1 MIRQFIDKAIEQAKY
16 EILSDDGSFYGEIP
30 ICRGVY
36 ANAKSLEKCR
46 KELEE
51 ILEEWILFRIH
62 KNLSLPVVDGIKLE
76 IPETVMA

>member
-1 MIRQFIDKAIEQAKY
+1 MIRLFIDKAMEQAKY

-51 ILEEWILFRIH
+51 TLEEWVFFRIH
-62 KNLSLPVVDGIKLE
+62 KNLSIPVIDGIELK
-76 IPETVMA
+76 IQETVVA

>member
-1 MIRQFIDKAIEQAKY
+1 MIRLFIDKAMEQAKY

-36 ANAKSLEKCR
+36 ANANSLEKCR

-62 KNLSLPVVDGIKLE
+62 KNLSLPVVDGIELK
-76 IPETVMA
+76 IQETVVV